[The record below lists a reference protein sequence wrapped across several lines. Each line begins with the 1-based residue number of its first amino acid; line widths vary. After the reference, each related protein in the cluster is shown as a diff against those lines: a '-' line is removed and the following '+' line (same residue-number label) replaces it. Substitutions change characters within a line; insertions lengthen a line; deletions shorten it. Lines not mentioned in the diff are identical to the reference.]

1 MTTISRSTLQTR
13 PRIQRILVRS
23 WEYIPAVRTTIL
35 TFRLLAVLF
44 LTIVGIVLLSDT
56 NWWGL
61 LMLAVAAAVLPFSVW
76 LFSTGAKGW
85 PAR

>member
-1 MTTISRSTLQTR
+1 MTTISRSALQTR

-44 LTIVGIVLLSDT
+44 LTIVGIALLTTPS
-56 NWWGL
+56 WWGL
-61 LMLAVAAAVLPFSVW
+61 LALGVAAVTLPFSLW
-76 LFSTGAKGW
+76 LFNTGAKGW